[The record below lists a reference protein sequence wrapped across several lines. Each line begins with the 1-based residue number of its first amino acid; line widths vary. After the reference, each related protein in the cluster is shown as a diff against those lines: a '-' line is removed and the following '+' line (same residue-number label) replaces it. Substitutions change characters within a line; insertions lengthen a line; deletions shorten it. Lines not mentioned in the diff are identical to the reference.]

1 MGPAAKFRGEKK
13 KGLTVT
19 VWAADR
25 GGYTVSIEKSWKR
38 KDSDTYETRKL
49 SIFDSEL
56 SEMTG
61 LMLKACDWL
70 RANSEPDT
78 RSERHLEEKANAYA
92 PQEIAPSDFT
102 DDDIPF

>member
-19 VWAADR
+19 VWPSER

-78 RSERHLEEKANAYA
+78 RSEQHFESKANAYA
-92 PQEIAPSDFT
+92 PKPVDFN
-102 DDDIPF
+102 DDDMPF